1 MVCALLMRFVCVEFL
16 ILVVEEDFE
25 APVSVRRELVFL
37 HADDASDFRK
47 FVFVA
52 VKGCYV
58 DGRDLYGEILI
69 SEFRRWVLVRRFSV
83 VHVVVFPCRAKGSVV
98 GEK

>member
-1 MVCALLMRFVCVEFL
+1 MGFVCVEFL

-37 HADDASDFRK
+37 HADDASDFSK
-47 FVFVA
+47 FVFVP

-58 DGRDLYGEILI
+58 DGRNLDGEIFFRN
-69 SEFRRWVLVRRFSV
+69 FRRWVLMGRFIV
-83 VHVVVFPCRAKGSVV
+83 VHIIVFPCRAKGSVV
-98 GEK
+98 GE

>member
-1 MVCALLMRFVCVEFL
+1 MGFVCVEFL

-37 HADDASDFRK
+37 HADDASNFRK

-52 VKGCYV
+52 VKGGYV
-58 DGRDLYGEILI
+58 DGRDLDGKIFF
-69 SEFRRWVLVRRFSV
+69 SDFRRLVLMGRFIV
-83 VHVVVFPCRAKGSVV
+83 V
-98 GEK
+98 